1 MVKHIAFTMYPVKDM
16 ARARKF
22 YEDGLGLQMT
32 SDYQGKW
39 VEYHLLNG
47 AFAITTMAEGVT
59 PSAKAGG
66 SIAFEVDDVD
76 ATMAKLAESGGKI
89 TVPAFDTP
97 GCRMGFAADSEGNG
111 LCVHAK
117 KPGRD

>member
-22 YEDGLGLQMT
+22 YEEALGLPEPEIHA
-32 SDYQGKW
+32 GGAW
-39 VEYHLLNG
+39 VEYHLENG
-47 AFAITTMAEGVT
+47 AFAITTMATGVT
-59 PSAKAGG
+59 PSLRSGG
-66 SIAFEVDDVD
+66 SIAFEVEDVD
-76 ATMAKLAESGGKI
+76 AAIKKLAAGGAKV

-97 GCRMGFAADSEGNG
+97 VCRMGYVADSEGNS

-117 KPGRD
+117 KAR